1 MAASTSLILIGL
13 AVAVSSGLTV
23 VMETGS
29 GSGSVGV
36 GVSEH
41 AAGPS
46 AESCVRYSDWTPTRM
61 DPSCDPLVQETAST
75 VVGTAPARNLMVNGE
90 STLAHQ
96 RAVP

>member
-29 GSGSVGV
+29 GSFAGGV
-36 GVSEH
+36 NEQ

-75 VVGTAPARNLMVNGE
+75 VVGTAPARNLMVSGD
-90 STLAHQ
+90 STPAHQ
-96 RAVP
+96 RTGP